1 MNRPIPKFTER
12 ETNLVR
18 QCIKERY
25 GHDVTFDAAA
35 EAELQLNALKDDLTT
50 CPTLTWRD
58 QNANFVIFKTGDSRF
73 RCQFYYTDVEQ
84 FGTGKDEYDNLG
96 DCAITLLQV
105 QADHELAKA
114 GMRSGMN
121 AVDFSKANDGEDSFP
136 PILI

>member
-12 ETNLVR
+12 ETHLVR

-25 GHDVTFDAAA
+25 GHDVAFDTA
-35 EAELQLNALKDDLTT
+35 EAELQLNALQEELTT
-50 CPTLTWRD
+50 CPTLTWQD
-58 QNANFVIFKTGDSRF
+58 NHASFVIFKTGDSRF

-105 QADHELAKA
+105 QADHELEKA

-121 AVDFSKANDGEDSFP
+121 AVDFSKANDGEDSYP
-136 PILI
+136 PIII

>member
-1 MNRPIPKFTER
+1 MKRPISKFTER
-12 ETNLVR
+12 ETHLVR

-25 GHDVTFDAAA
+25 GHEVAFDTA
-35 EAELQLNALKDDLTT
+35 EAELQLDLLQEDLTT
-50 CPTLTWRD
+50 CPSLTWQD

-96 DCAITLLQV
+96 DCALTLLQV
-105 QADHELAKA
+105 QADHELEKA

-121 AVDFSKANDGEDSFP
+121 AVDFSKANDGEESYP
-136 PILI
+136 PIII